1 MNFLR
6 EGNSLIMQGKK
17 SKAILILSWV
27 IALLLI
33 ITACFGIF
41 SNEPYI
47 RETSN
52 WRTQS
57 IGQDKI
63 NLFIIV
69 PVLLISGMK
78 SYYRKTNY
86 LFIFCGCLLFLIYT
100 FTVYCFDIHFNSLF
114 LVYCLTL
121 GISFYTFIYVLYRLW
136 LQISDDLYHVRLPVR
151 SLRIFLFITVLAFG
165 FLWLREDV
173 TAILLTVPSITLK
186 DAGLFTNPVH
196 VLDLAIFLPGFC
208 IVAHLLKKNNA
219 LGKLLVPCILFFSA
233 LMDITM
239 LVLFVMSTKLTGS
252 LLWIPGGMILF
263 ELVILSF
270 LWVVFRRFNMIQLH

>member
-1 MNFLR
+1 MK
-6 EGNSLIMQGKK
+6 GKK
-17 SKAILILSWV
+17 SKSILILTWI
-27 IALLLI
+27 IALLVI

-41 SNEPYI
+41 SNETYI
-47 RETSN
+47 RETAN
-52 WRTQS
+52 WRAQS

-63 NLFIIV
+63 NLFIIA

-78 SYYRKTNY
+78 SYYRKINY
-86 LFIFCGCLLFLIYT
+86 LFILCGCLLFLIYT

-114 LVYCLTL
+114 LVYCMTL

-136 LQISDDLYHVRLPVR
+136 LQISDDLYRVRLPVR
-151 SLRIFLFITVLAFG
+151 SLRVFLFISVSAFY

-173 TAILLTVPSITLK
+173 TAILLTVPSITLT

-208 IVAHLLKKNNA
+208 IVAHLLKKDNG
-219 LGKLLVPCILFFSA
+219 LGKLLIPCILFFSA

-239 LVLFVMSTKLTGS
+239 ILLFVMNTELTGS
-252 LLWIPGGMILF
+252 LLWIPGGMMLF
-263 ELVILSF
+263 GLASLSL
-270 LWVVFRRFNMIQLH
+270 LWVVFRRYNLIRS